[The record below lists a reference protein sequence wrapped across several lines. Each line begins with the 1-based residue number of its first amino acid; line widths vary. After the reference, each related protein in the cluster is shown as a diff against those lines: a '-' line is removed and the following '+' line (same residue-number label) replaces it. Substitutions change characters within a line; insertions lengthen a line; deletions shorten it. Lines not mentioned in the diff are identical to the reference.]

1 MINNKP
7 NFKNLLVRIYE
18 SRKKMVMVNNMI
30 REKEALGKPTGV
42 YRRNLQLL
50 EKEIRSCQMMMKKNY
65 G

>member
-1 MINNKP
+1 MIKNKA

-18 SRKKMVMVNNMI
+18 SRKKMVIIDHMI
-30 REKEALGKPTGV
+30 REMEALGKPTGV

-50 EKEIRSCQMMMKKNY
+50 EKDIRSCQLKMKKNY

>member
-1 MINNKP
+1 MKNKP

-18 SRKKMVMVNNMI
+18 SRKKMVIVNQMI
-30 REKEALGKPTGV
+30 REMEALGKPTGV

-50 EKEIRSCQMMMKKNY
+50 EKEIRSCQLMMKKNF

>member
-1 MINNKP
+1 MVKNRP

-18 SRKKMVMVNNMI
+18 SRKKIIMTNNQI
-30 REKEALGKPTGV
+30 REMEALGKPTGV

-50 EKEIRSCQMMMKKNY
+50 EKEIRSCQMMMRKNF